1 MTYLAVSMFVL
12 VVVAVVVASLCGL
25 TIALYGDFAAF
36 VEAWRAWARG
46 IFSLEILDGGAF
58 PPPRLA
64 FWLMLAVVIVSGEC
78 RMMP

>member
-1 MTYLAVSMFVL
+1 
-12 VVVAVVVASLCGL
+12 VAGVG
-25 TIALYGDFAAF
+25 
-36 VEAWRAWARG
+36 ARDL
-46 IFSLEILDGGAF
+46 SLEILDGGAF